1 MLCEKWKREHEC
13 YLLGTRNTIYYTILT
28 TIYNEFYV
36 SFPLIINVPIIII
49 LIYCY
54 QRCNLCTNNI
64 NQLWNFDIN
73 LFQ

>member
-1 MLCEKWKREHEC
+1 MLFV
-13 YLLGTRNTIYYTILT
+13 RNAQYYILHD

-54 QRCNLCTNNI
+54 QRGNLCTNNI
-64 NQLWNFDIN
+64 NYEILILTCSNKIRDLKIFKFKMI
-73 LFQ
+73 